1 MKIEIGK
8 YYRLRDG
15 TTVGPMSRDPY
26 SSEYPWS
33 ANGQCWMEAG
43 QFLVDYSDHA
53 SDIVAL
59 SPPST
64 ALPSTALPS
73 APSDAADKWSTVA
86 MCIGMFAEI
95 AHAESVA
102 RGWYHDPTTGEPIQR
117 NIGEMMA
124 LVHSEVSEALE
135 GDRKLKPD
143 DHLPALP
150 STLVELA
157 DAFIRLGD
165 LAIYLCELDRYK
177 SRFGTEAMDIGRAV
191 AEKMAYNA
199 TRADHSLEARKAAG
213 GKAY

>member
-1 MKIEIGK
+1 MKIDPFDPFDF
-8 YYRLRDG
+8 LQ
-15 TTVGPMSRDPY
+15 RDP
-26 SSEYPWS
+26 SCAP
-33 ANGQCWMEAG
+33 
-43 QFLVDYSDHA
+43 V
-53 SDIVAL
+53 
-59 SPPST
+59 
-64 ALPSTALPS
+64 
-73 APSDAADKWSTVA
+73 PSDAADKWSTVA

-102 RGWYHDPTTGEPIQR
+102 RGWYHDPHTGEPIQR
-117 NIGEMMA
+117 NIGEMIA
-124 LVHSEVSEALE
+124 LAHSEISEALE

-177 SRFGTEAMDIGRAV
+177 ARFGTDAMDIGRAV